1 MACIIASKRE
11 SNLACSAGFMGD
23 ASGRKVKGM
32 LHIDG
37 CAFLSVF
44 LSWLRDIEAQPI
56 AALRRSGLVASAT
69 Q

>member
-1 MACIIASKRE
+1 
-11 SNLACSAGFMGD
+11 MGD
-23 ASGRKVKGM
+23 ASGRKDKGT

-44 LSWLRDIEAQPI
+44 LFWLRDIEAQPI
-56 AALRRSGLVASAT
+56 AALSRSGLVASAT